1 MKKLS
6 HMLPLFLLC
15 GLLLFASGC
24 GRNKNNDNGSTNNTV
39 PQQTEDSKVTDR
51 MENDTVTDQS
61 NPITENRDP
70 VSDNDPDHLNNS
82 VTSGVSDN
90 AANDTGTII
99 NDAENADG
107 TILDDA
113 GNGVNDM
120 IDGAE
125 NVVEDVT
132 NGVGNAVDDM
142 TDGTDSTTTKTGSA
156 TARH

>member
-51 MENDTVTDQS
+51 LENDTVTDQS

-82 VTSGVSDN
+82 VTSGISDN
-90 AANDTGTII
+90 GMIGNNHNGISDNNLTEDRNMTGDIADDIGNTAGNLI
-99 NDAENADG
+99 NDAGKAVNDVLDG
-107 TILDDA
+107 TGDA
-113 GNGVNDM
+113 VS
-120 IDGAE
+120 
-125 NVVEDVT
+125 DVT
-132 NGVGNAVDDM
+132 G
-142 TDGTDSTTTKTGSA
+142 
-156 TARH
+156 RR